1 MEGKTDALTCEDGI
15 VVTDNFVAVIDG
27 STSKAKQ
34 QIEQGVRNGRFAMLL
49 LKEVVENLPYD
60 ASLEHFCREATC
72 KFQAIYSKHGISH
85 ERLLS
90 NPEERL
96 TASIA
101 LFSFHYREIWMVGDC
116 QCLVENK
123 FYDNP
128 KPEEERLAKKRS
140 AVINEM
146 IASGKTDIPSLRK
159 HDAGRDVIV
168 SEIAGT
174 CRWQNITF
182 SVVDGFDIAMD
193 KVKRISVDHPCDVV
207 MSTDGYPF
215 LHPTLAKSE
224 KALADLLSNDPLCI
238 RDYMATKGKMY
249 GQSSFDDRA
258 YIRFHV
264 S

>member
-1 MEGKTDALTCEDGI
+1 MEGKTDVITCEDGI

-34 QIEQGVRNGRFAMLL
+34 QMEQCMRNGRLAMLL
-49 LKEVVENLPYD
+49 LKEVVGNLPFD
-60 ASLEHFCREATC
+60 ASLEFFCREATR
-72 KFQAIYSKHGISH
+72 KFQATYSKHGISL

-90 NPEERL
+90 HPEERL

-101 LFSFHYREIWMVGDC
+101 LFSFYYKEIWMVGDC
-116 QCLVENK
+116 QCLVDSK
-123 FYDNP
+123 FYNNP
-128 KPEEERLAKKRS
+128 KPEEERLGEKRS

-159 HDAGRDVIV
+159 HDDGRDVIV
-168 SEIAGT
+168 SEIVET

-182 SVVDGFDIAMD
+182 SVVDGFDIAME
-193 KVKRISVDHPCDVV
+193 KVKTIPVNSPCDVV
-207 MSTDGYPF
+207 LSTDGYPF
-215 LHPTLAKSE
+215 LHPTLEKSE
-224 KALADLLSNDPLCI
+224 KALADLLSNDPMCI
-238 RDYMATKGKMY
+238 RDYMATKGMMY